1 MQHPLAQGLQI
12 TGEGRLQ
19 PDPQLSAVVS
29 RAVVVR
35 VATGGD
41 PERENAAA
49 RAAASF
55 IWPGAVWSAPRSLR
69 AAVRLAAA
77 YSISRAQAR
86 RLSAKGRR
94 WDVWRPLYA
103 DSLAARIASAGS
115 RCGRRTN
122 EPGLGGCQRDRRG
135 RGVRRLLRLARRSPF
150 SERFA
155 KEVREHDEAFKFL
168 GVGYAVLLAFVV
180 ISAYTSYNDAK
191 SGAEAEAEAV
201 LQLSR
206 TAEAFSPEQLERP
219 EGVLVCYG
227 RAVIHDAWPAMQEGE
242 SSTLVND
249 WGTRFRQQALRT
261 EADTFVQRA
270 SFQQLLTE
278 QDSESRAAAPG
289 LPRPSAPCP
298 SPCGLSCC

>member
-1 MQHPLAQGLQI
+1 MSLAW
-12 TGEGRLQ
+12 
-19 PDPQLSAVVS
+19 
-29 RAVVVR
+29 
-35 VATGGD
+35 
-41 PERENAAA
+41 
-49 RAAASF
+49 AAASV
-55 IWPGAVWSAPRSLR
+55 IGV
-69 AAVRLAAA
+69 AAVC
-77 YSISRAQAR
+77 
-86 RLSAKGRR
+86 
-94 WDVWRPLYA
+94 V
-103 DSLAARIASAGS
+103 
-115 RCGRRTN
+115 
-122 EPGLGGCQRDRRG
+122 GL
-135 RGVRRLLRLARRSPF
+135 LWLARRSPF

-206 TAEAFSPEQLERP
+206 TAEAFSPEQLERL

-261 EADTFVQRA
+261 EGDTFVQRA
-270 SFQQLLTE
+270 SFRQLLTE
-278 QDSESRAAAPG
+278 QDQRIEGRRTRLAEAVRTVPEPMWLVLLLGAFLTIGWVILSLSSTGTFVVQAAVVASVTAMVASVLFLVWFLDHPFANESGSITPIEMEHTLHTIAEEAEGQHVEVAAPCTPEG
-289 LPRPSAPCP
+289 DPLPSEI
-298 SPCGLSCC
+298 